1 MGSPKQ
7 LLRLEGES
15 LVRRAATTALASRA
29 ARVFVVVGAEAE
41 AVAREIEDLPVEQV
55 ENVHWA
61 EGIGTSIRAGVEAA
75 TVVQPPLDAVLIT
88 LADQP
93 AVTSALLDAL
103 IAASEAAPA
112 GLVACEYAETLGVPA
127 LFARRHFDALR
138 RLSGDR
144 GGKAL
149 LAAHGEAVVR
159 IRFAPAAIDLDTP
172 ADYERLRGRLRE
184 RVDAITPQP
193 RRRPARDPG

>member
-1 MGSPKQ
+1 MGAPKQ
-7 LLRLEGES
+7 LLCLEGES
-15 LVRRAATTALASRA
+15 LVRRAATTALASCS
-29 ARVFVVVGAEAE
+29 ARVFVVVGAEAA
-41 AVAREIEDLPVEQV
+41 AVAREIEDLPVDRV

-61 EGIGTSIRAGVEAA
+61 EGIGSSIRAGVEAA
-75 TVVQPPLDAVLIT
+75 AVVQPPLDAVLIT

-93 AVTSALLDAL
+93 AVTSALLDEL

-138 RLSGDR
+138 RLGGDR

-159 IRFAPAAIDLDTP
+159 IPFPPAAIDLDTP

-184 RVDAITPQP
+184 GTDAITPPP
-193 RRRPARDPG
+193 RRRPARDRE